1 MSIETLLNGESKNV
15 EYKLMPPSKS
25 INYTKTAV
33 AFANGQGGCLVFGV
47 EDQTLRVAGIAEDKV
62 FTVMDSISDAIVN
75 SCEPLIIPDI
85 TMHDVDGKT
94 VIVAEIAPGLQRPYH
109 IKSLGQE
116 QGTFVRVAGTTR
128 QADQPT
134 IRELTIEGSNRS
146 FDQVQCLG
154 LSITEEDVEAL
165 CASLTKTAKDNAE
178 DPEKVKTVTEKQLL
192 QWGVLTEQ
200 DGRLAPTNSYAI
212 LTGNEAVRSV
222 VQCGVFK
229 GSTKA
234 IFVDRREFSG
244 TPQKLI
250 EESYQYVLRNIH
262 MGARF
267 KGVYRQDVY
276 EIPPDAIREL
286 IVNAIVHRS
295 YIDRSSIQI
304 AIYDD
309 RLEITSP
316 GRLPMG
322 QTIERMKQGY
332 SKIRNEA
339 LASAFEY
346 MGYIEHWGSG
356 ILRVMQEVRDAGLP
370 EPEFLGGDTD
380 LRINI
385 YRNESETVSDDGI
398 MTGLRRDS
406 LSDDGIMTGLRR
418 DSLSDD
424 GIMTGLRRDSLSDD
438 GIMTGLR
445 RDSLSD
451 DGIMTGLRRDS
462 LSDDGVDEESISKTS
477 IIASADTTVVP
488 SQKERILDALRNNA
502 SISISDAIRILGVQE
517 RQAQRILK
525 SLIEEGNAVKIGAGR
540 ATRYAE
546 AKKRTESHE

>member
-15 EYKLMPPSKS
+15 EYKLAPPSKS

-47 EDQTLRVAGIAEDKV
+47 EDQTLRVVGIAEDKV
-62 FTVMDSISDAIVN
+62 FTVMDSI
-75 SCEPLIIPDI
+75 CEPLIIPDI

-424 GIMTGLRRDSLSDD
+424 G
-438 GIMTGLR
+438 
-445 RDSLSD
+445 
-451 DGIMTGLRRDS
+451 
-462 LSDDGVDEESISKTS
+462 VDEESISKTS

>member
-1 MSIETLLNGESKNV
+1 
-15 EYKLMPPSKS
+15 
-25 INYTKTAV
+25 
-33 AFANGQGGCLVFGV
+33 
-47 EDQTLRVAGIAEDKV
+47 
-62 FTVMDSISDAIVN
+62 
-75 SCEPLIIPDI
+75 
-85 TMHDVDGKT
+85 MHDVNGKT

-134 IRELTIEGSNRS
+134 IRELTIEGSSRS

-154 LSITEEDVEAL
+154 LSITEEDIEAL
-165 CASLTKTAKDNAE
+165 CASLAKTAKDNAE
-178 DPEKVKTVTEKQLL
+178 DPAKVKTVTEKQLL
-192 QWGVLTEQ
+192 QWGVLAEQ
-200 DGRLAPTNSYAI
+200 DGRLVPTNAYAI

-229 GSTKA
+229 GTTKA
-234 IFVDRREFSG
+234 VFVDRRESAG
-244 TPQKLI
+244 TPQ
-250 EESYQYVLRNIH
+250 EYVLRNIH

-295 YIDRSSIQI
+295 YIDHSSIQI

-385 YRNESETVSDDGI
+385 YRNGSETGSDDGI
-398 MTGLRRDS
+398 VTGLRRDS
-406 LSDDGIMTGLRR
+406 SSDDGIVTGLRRDPLSDDGIAEGT
-418 DSLSDD
+418 
-424 GIMTGLRRDSLSDD
+424 T
-438 GIMTGLR
+438 
-445 RDSLSD
+445 
-451 DGIMTGLRRDS
+451 
-462 LSDDGVDEESISKTS
+462 SKTS
-477 IIASADTTVVP
+477 AAPNAAIEVLP
-488 SQKERILDALRNNA
+488 SQKERILDALRKNA

-525 SLIEEGNAVKIGAGR
+525 SLIEEGSAVKIGAAR

-546 AKKRTESHE
+546 AKKRTEPYE

>member
-1 MSIETLLNGESKNV
+1 MPYDLKTLLNGESKNV
-15 EYKLMPPSKS
+15 EYKLLPPSRS

-47 EDQTLRVAGIAEDKV
+47 EDQTLRVVGIAEDKV
-62 FTVMDSISDAIVN
+62 FTVMDAISDAIVN

-85 TMHDVDGKT
+85 TMHDVNGKT
-94 VIVAEIAPGLQRPYH
+94 VIVAEIASGLQRPYH

-154 LSITEEDVEAL
+154 LSVTDEDIAAL

-178 DPEKVKTVTEKQLL
+178 DPTKIKTVTEKQLL
-192 QWGVLTEQ
+192 QWGVLCEQ
-200 DGRLAPTNSYAI
+200 DGTLAPTNAYAI

-229 GSTKA
+229 GTTKA
-234 IFVDRREFSG
+234 VFVDRREFTG
-244 TPQKLI
+244 TPQELI

-295 YIDRSSIQI
+295 YIDHSSIQI

-356 ILRVMQEVRDAGLP
+356 ILRVIQQVCDAGLP

-385 YRNESETVSDDGI
+385 YRAGMAVSSENEEVRESARTNTNECAQVRESARTNTNECAQVRDNVVGESSQTKRIMELLSGGEMVS
-398 MTGLRRDS
+398 REQ
-406 LSDDGIMTGLRR
+406 
-418 DSLSDD
+418 
-424 GIMTGLRRDSLSDD
+424 
-438 GIMTGLR
+438 
-445 RDSLSD
+445 
-451 DGIMTGLRRDS
+451 
-462 LSDDGVDEESISKTS
+462 VEK
-477 IIASADTTVVP
+477 A
-488 SQKERILDALRNNA
+488 
-502 SISISDAIRILGVQE
+502 LGVKK
-517 RQAQRILK
+517 RRAQILLNE
-525 SLIEEGNAVKIGAGR
+525 LIEKNLVVRVGESR
-540 ATRYAE
+540 QTRYKAMGNGDN
-546 AKKRTESHE
+546 T

>member
-1 MSIETLLNGESKNV
+1 M
-15 EYKLMPPSKS
+15 
-25 INYTKTAV
+25 
-33 AFANGQGGCLVFGV
+33 
-47 EDQTLRVAGIAEDKV
+47 
-62 FTVMDSISDAIVN
+62 
-75 SCEPLIIPDI
+75 
-85 TMHDVDGKT
+85 
-94 VIVAEIAPGLQRPYH
+94 
-109 IKSLGQE
+109 
-116 QGTFVRVAGTTR
+116 
-128 QADQPT
+128 
-134 IRELTIEGSNRS
+134 
-146 FDQVQCLG
+146 
-154 LSITEEDVEAL
+154 
-165 CASLTKTAKDNAE
+165 
-178 DPEKVKTVTEKQLL
+178 L
-192 QWGVLTEQ
+192 QWGVLAEQ
-200 DGRLAPTNSYAI
+200 DGQLVPTNAYAI

-229 GSTKA
+229 GTTKA
-234 IFVDRREFSG
+234 VFVDRREFVG
-244 TPQKLI
+244 TPQELI

-276 EIPPDAIREL
+276 EIPPDAVREL

-295 YIDRSSIQI
+295 YIDHSSIQI
-304 AIYDD
+304 AIYDN

-370 EPEFLGGDTD
+370 EPEFFGGDMD

-385 YRNESETVSDDGI
+385 YRNGSETGSDDGI
-398 MTGLRRDS
+398 VTGLRRDS
-406 LSDDGIMTGLRR
+406 LSDDGIVEGAT
-418 DSLSDD
+418 
-424 GIMTGLRRDSLSDD
+424 
-438 GIMTGLR
+438 
-445 RDSLSD
+445 
-451 DGIMTGLRRDS
+451 
-462 LSDDGVDEESISKTS
+462 SKTS
-477 IIASADTTVVP
+477 AAPNAAIAVVP
-488 SQKERILDALRNNA
+488 SQKERILDALRKNA

-525 SLIEEGNAVKIGAGR
+525 SLVEEGSAVKIGAAR

-546 AKKRTESHE
+546 AKKRTELHE

>member
-1 MSIETLLNGESKNV
+1 M
-15 EYKLMPPSKS
+15 
-25 INYTKTAV
+25 
-33 AFANGQGGCLVFGV
+33 
-47 EDQTLRVAGIAEDKV
+47 
-62 FTVMDSISDAIVN
+62 
-75 SCEPLIIPDI
+75 
-85 TMHDVDGKT
+85 
-94 VIVAEIAPGLQRPYH
+94 
-109 IKSLGQE
+109 LGQ
-116 QGTFVRVAGTTR
+116 R
-128 QADQPT
+128 Q
-134 IRELTIEGSNRS
+134 I
-146 FDQVQCLG
+146 
-154 LSITEEDVEAL
+154 
-165 CASLTKTAKDNAE
+165 
-178 DPEKVKTVTEKQLL
+178 
-192 QWGVLTEQ
+192 Q

-385 YRNESETVSDDGI
+385 YRNESEIVSDDGI
-398 MTGLRRDS
+398 T
-406 LSDDGIMTGLRR
+406 
-418 DSLSDD
+418 
-424 GIMTGLRRDSLSDD
+424 
-438 GIMTGLR
+438 
-445 RDSLSD
+445 
-451 DGIMTGLRRDS
+451 TGLRRDS

>member
-1 MSIETLLNGESKNV
+1 MGIKTLLCGESKNV
-15 EYKLMPPSKS
+15 EYKLTPPSRS

-47 EDQTLRVAGIAEDKV
+47 EDQTLRVVGIAEDKV

-75 SCEPLIIPDI
+75 SCEPMIIPDI
-85 TMHDVDGKT
+85 TMHDVNGKT

-134 IRELTIEGSNRS
+134 IRELTIEGSSRS

-154 LSITEEDVEAL
+154 LSVTEEDVEAL

-178 DPEKVKTVTEKQLL
+178 DPAKVKTVTEKQLL
-192 QWGVLTEQ
+192 QWGVLAEQ
-200 DGRLAPTNSYAI
+200 DGRLVPTNAYAI
-212 LTGNEAVRSV
+212 LTGNTAVRSV

-229 GSTKA
+229 GTTKA
-234 IFVDRREFSG
+234 VFVDRREFVG
-244 TPQKLI
+244 TPQELI

-276 EIPPDAIREL
+276 EIPPDAVREL

-295 YIDRSSIQI
+295 YIDHSSIQI
-304 AIYDD
+304 AIYDN

-356 ILRVMQEVRDAGLP
+356 ILRVMQEVRDAGLS

-385 YRNESETVSDDGI
+385 YRNGSETGSDDGI
-398 MTGLRRDS
+398 VTGLRRDS
-406 LSDDGIMTGLRR
+406 LSDDGIVTGLRR

-424 GIMTGLRRDSLSDD
+424 GIVTGLRRDSLSDD
-438 GIMTGLR
+438 GIA
-445 RDSLSD
+445 
-451 DGIMTGLRRDS
+451 
-462 LSDDGVDEESISKTS
+462 EETTSKTNAAPNAA
-477 IIASADTTVVP
+477 IAVVP
-488 SQKERILDALRNNA
+488 SQKERILDALRKNA

-525 SLIEEGNAVKIGAGR
+525 SLVEEGSAVKIGAAR

-546 AKKRTESHE
+546 TKKRTEPHE

>member
-1 MSIETLLNGESKNV
+1 MS
-15 EYKLMPPSKS
+15 
-25 INYTKTAV
+25 
-33 AFANGQGGCLVFGV
+33 
-47 EDQTLRVAGIAEDKV
+47 
-62 FTVMDSISDAIVN
+62 
-75 SCEPLIIPDI
+75 
-85 TMHDVDGKT
+85 
-94 VIVAEIAPGLQRPYH
+94 
-109 IKSLGQE
+109 
-116 QGTFVRVAGTTR
+116 
-128 QADQPT
+128 
-134 IRELTIEGSNRS
+134 
-146 FDQVQCLG
+146 
-154 LSITEEDVEAL
+154 
-165 CASLTKTAKDNAE
+165 
-178 DPEKVKTVTEKQLL
+178 TVTLMMISL
-192 QWGVLTEQ
+192 ICT
-200 DGRLAPTNSYAI
+200 RLWSPYYICNYPPRQ
-212 LTGNEAVRSV
+212 E
-222 VQCGVFK
+222 
-229 GSTKA
+229 
-234 IFVDRREFSG
+234 
-244 TPQKLI
+244 LI

-276 EIPPDAIREL
+276 EIPPDAVREL

-295 YIDRSSIQI
+295 YIDHSSIQI
-304 AIYDD
+304 AIYDN

-370 EPEFLGGDTD
+370 EPEFFGGDMD

-385 YRNESETVSDDGI
+385 YRNGSETGSDDGI
-398 MTGLRRDS
+398 V
-406 LSDDGIMTGLRR
+406 
-418 DSLSDD
+418 
-424 GIMTGLRRDSLSDD
+424 
-438 GIMTGLR
+438 
-445 RDSLSD
+445 
-451 DGIMTGLRRDS
+451 TGLRRDS

>member
-1 MSIETLLNGESKNV
+1 MQCFGL
-15 EYKLMPPSKS
+15 
-25 INYTKTAV
+25 AV
-33 AFANGQGGCLVFGV
+33 
-47 EDQTLRVAGIAEDKV
+47 
-62 FTVMDSISDAIVN
+62 
-75 SCEPLIIPDI
+75 
-85 TMHDVDGKT
+85 
-94 VIVAEIAPGLQRPYH
+94 
-109 IKSLGQE
+109 
-116 QGTFVRVAGTTR
+116 
-128 QADQPT
+128 
-134 IRELTIEGSNRS
+134 
-146 FDQVQCLG
+146 
-154 LSITEEDVEAL
+154 TEEDIEAL

-178 DPEKVKTVTEKQLL
+178 DPSKVKTVTEKQLL
-192 QWGVLTEQ
+192 QWGVLAEQ
-200 DGRLAPTNSYAI
+200 DRQLVPTNAYAI
-212 LTGNEAVRSV
+212 LAGNAAVRSV

-229 GSTKA
+229 GTTKA
-234 IFVDRREFSG
+234 VFVDRREFTG
-244 TPQKLI
+244 APQELI

-295 YIDRSSIQI
+295 YIDHSSIQI

-322 QTIERMKQGY
+322 QTIERMKRGY

-385 YRNESETVSDDGI
+385 YRNGSETGSDDGI
-398 MTGLRRDS
+398 VTGLRRDS
-406 LSDDGIMTGLRR
+406 LSDDGIA
-418 DSLSDD
+418 
-424 GIMTGLRRDSLSDD
+424 
-438 GIMTGLR
+438 
-445 RDSLSD
+445 
-451 DGIMTGLRRDS
+451 
-462 LSDDGVDEESISKTS
+462 EEITSKTDAAPNAA
-477 IIASADTTVVP
+477 IAVLP
-488 SQKERILDALRNNA
+488 SQKERILDALRKNA

-525 SLIEEGNAVKIGAGR
+525 SLIEEGSAVKIGAAR

-546 AKKRTESHE
+546 AKKRTEPHE